1 MEYYGTNLSN
11 ASPVNSSQ
19 CVNGFDSA
27 AFIAGTSLSA
37 VNLWLAQYYTN
48 GTVGQF
54 AKRQSGG
61 EDRLPYPANEDI
73 IEQMRVNDA
82 TAPFIE
88 EELPEILGAFN
99 LSIEVGLYG
108 TVPNPFYGINDNS
121 IIEGGAGEQDYLLL
135 VDGSEGGQVNPIWP
149 IIQKERNVNFIIISD
164 NSGTELSSGWMNGTT
179 LLNTYNTATSAGIPF
194 PKIPSV
200 RTMLNKNYTSTPT
213 FFGCNE
219 GADVPLVLY
228 IADAPYT
235 SYTNI
240 SLVLDEISNGQLELI
255 WQNGLTSMTQNNN
268 QLTPNWSDCLA
279 CGTIHKSIMKMG
291 LMLPEICQ
299 TCMRDNCWQGDE
311 DESDPFF
318 LAPFPK
324 LNQSLTWS
332 EWNTTVWSTA

>member
-11 ASPVNSSQ
+11 SSPVNSSQ

-27 AFIAGTSLSA
+27 AFLAGTSLSA
-37 VNLWLAQYYTN
+37 VNLWLAEYYTN

-54 AKRQSGG
+54 AKRQEQSSGK
-61 EDRLPYPANEDI
+61 LPYPPNEDI
-73 IEQMRVNDA
+73 IEQMRVSDG

-99 LSIEVGLYG
+99 LSVEVGLYG
-108 TVPNPFYGINDNS
+108 TVPNPFFGINDESVTN
-121 IIEGGAGEQDYLLL
+121 GAGEQDYLLL

-149 IIQKERNVNFIIISD
+149 VIQKERQVDFIIVSD

-179 LLNTYNTATSAGIPF
+179 FRNTYETATSAGIPF
-194 PKIPSV
+194 PKVPSV

-240 SLVLDEISNGQLELI
+240 SLVLDTISNGQLDLI
-255 WQNGLTSMTQNNN
+255 WQNGFTSMTQNQN
-268 QLTPNWSDCLA
+268 QLSTNWTDCLA
-279 CGTIHKSIMKMG
+279 CGAIHKSIMKMQIE
-291 LMLPEICQ
+291 LPPVCQ
-299 TCMRDNCWQGDE
+299 QCMMDHCWQGDE
-311 DESDPFF
+311 DDSEPGF
-318 LAPFPK
+318 LAPYPK
-324 LNQSLTWS
+324 LNQTLTWA
-332 EWNTTVWSTA
+332 EWNATVWSTA

>member
-11 ASPVNSSQ
+11 AAPVNTSE
-19 CVNGFDSA
+19 CVNGFDSG
-27 AFIAGTSLSA
+27 AFVAGTSLSA

-61 EDRLPYPANEDI
+61 ADRLPYPANEDV

-82 TAPFIE
+82 TTPFIE

-108 TVPNPFYGINDNS
+108 TVPNPFFGVNDES
-121 IIEGGAGEQDYLLL
+121 VTDGAGEQDYLLL

-149 IIQKERNVNFIIISD
+149 VIQPARNVDFIIVSD

-179 LLNTYNTATSAGIPF
+179 FRNTYETATRAGIPF
-194 PKIPSV
+194 PKVPSS
-200 RTMLNKNYTSTPT
+200 RTMLNKNYTSQPT

-240 SLVLDEISNGQLELI
+240 SLVLDEITNGQLDLI
-255 WQNGLTSMTQNNN
+255 WQNGLASMTQNNN
-268 QLTPNWSDCLA
+268 QLVSNWSDCLA
-279 CGTIHKSIMKMG
+279 CGAIHKSIMKMG
-291 LMLPEICQ
+291 LMLPEVCQ
-299 TCMRDNCWQGDE
+299 TCMRDHCWQGDE
-311 DESDPFF
+311 DDSQPYF
-318 LAPFPK
+318 LAPYPK
-324 LNQSLTWS
+324 LNQTLSWA
-332 EWNTTVWSTA
+332 EWNATVWSTA